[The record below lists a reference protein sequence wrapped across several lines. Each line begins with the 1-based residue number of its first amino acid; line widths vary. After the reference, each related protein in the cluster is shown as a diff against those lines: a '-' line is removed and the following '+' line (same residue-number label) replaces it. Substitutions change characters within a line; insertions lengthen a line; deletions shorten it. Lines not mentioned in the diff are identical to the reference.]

1 MSKPAEQN
9 QCAVQTEALS
19 RAFGGFYAVRD
30 VSMAIPPGAI
40 TGFLGPNGA
49 GKTTLIR
56 MLCGLIEPSSG
67 TARVLGY
74 DVSRQAELIK
84 QNIGYMSQK
93 FSLYEDLTV
102 SENLE
107 FYAGIYGVNQQRR
120 RLRIE
125 AMLEI
130 ADLKDLRREMVASLT
145 PGHRQRLALAAA
157 MVSEPRLIFLD
168 EPTSGVS
175 PVVRRD
181 FFNIIHH
188 LASQGTTVIVSTH
201 FMDEAERCDTI
212 AFMSGGRLLAFDSPE
227 RLKAGVVKGCLAE
240 IQVSNPLQAMQ
251 ALEGQPW
258 LKDVF
263 MYGAYIHILLDSE
276 AGLPLVEQA
285 TGMEARPVGAS
296 LQEVFLT
303 LARQRHSPG
312 DQYNREL
319 DNRE

>member
-1 MSKPAEQN
+1 MK
-9 QCAVQTEALS
+9 CAVHTDAIS
-19 RAFGGFYAVRD
+19 RAFGDFYAVRD
-30 VSMAIPPGAI
+30 VSMAIEPGAI

-56 MLCGLIEPSSG
+56 MLCGLIEPTSG
-67 TARVLGY
+67 SAQVLGY
-74 DVSRQAELIK
+74 DIASESDQIK

-102 SENLE
+102 IENLE
-107 FYAGIYGVNQQRR
+107 FYAGIYGVRNH
-120 RLRIE
+120 LRKTRID

-130 ADLKDLRREMVASLT
+130 ANLCDLRREMVASLT

-181 FFNIIHH
+181 FFNIIHN

-201 FMDEAERCDTI
+201 FMDEAERCDQI
-212 AFMSGGRLLAFDSPE
+212 AFMSQGRLLAYDSPE
-227 RLKAGVVKGCLAE
+227 RLKAEVIKGCLAE
-240 IQVSNPLQAMQ
+240 LAVANPMQ
-251 ALEGQPW
+251 TMQELEGQPW
-258 LKDVF
+258 VKDVF
-263 MYGAYIHILLDSE
+263 LYGAYIHILLASE
-276 AGLPLVEQA
+276 ADLPLVEQA
-285 TGMEARPVGAS
+285 TGITARPVQSS

-303 LARQRHSPG
+303 LAKK
-312 DQYNREL
+312 REM
-319 DNRE
+319 E